1 MRHFTHSCEPHRLRR
16 GDLVRVTN
24 TWPSHHDGW
33 ENTWTRNMDRSV
45 GEVMKVLKV
54 NSDRKGILLEDGY
67 EYPYQVL
74 ELVKK

>member
-1 MRHFTHSCEPHRLRR
+1 
-16 GDLVRVTN
+16 
-24 TWPSHHDGW
+24 
-33 ENTWTRNMDRSV
+33 MDRSV